1 MQWNVRLTAQAKK
14 QAQELP
20 DGVQK
25 RLKYLLEEIRN
36 LGPVR
41 TNWPNYGK
49 LKSRPHCH
57 HCHLKKDQP
66 TYVAVW
72 QERNQEIGLIEVRYV
87 GTHEKADYRRI
98 C

>member
-1 MQWNVRLTAQAKK
+1 MQWDVRLTSQTKK

-25 RLKYLLEEIRN
+25 RLKYLIEEIRN

-49 LKSRPHCH
+49 LKGHP
-57 HCHLKKDQP
+57 HCHLKKGRP

-72 QERNQEIGLIEVRYV
+72 QVTDQEIRLIEVRYV
-87 GTHEKADYRRI
+87 GTHGKADYGRI

>member
-1 MQWNVRLTAQAKK
+1 MKWEVKLTGQAKK

-20 DGVQK
+20 EGVQK
-25 RLKYLLEEIRN
+25 RLKYLVEEIRS

-49 LKSRPHCH
+49 LKGRHHCY
-57 HCHLKKDQP
+57 HCHLKKGRP

-72 QERNQEIGLIEVRYV
+72 QVTNQEIRLIEVRYV
-87 GTHEKADYRRI
+87 
-98 C
+98 